1 MRYGRDGSPDTP
13 SVRRKGP
20 VERVSLR
27 PLTGAGASVAD
38 LATIELRRI
47 ADVLQ
52 VDHVSLFLPD
62 PDDLESTAPIAST
75 GMPLDEALPTY
86 SSVVGRA
93 LSTARVQ
100 EVHHVHGDPR
110 GARAAL
116 AAPLLDDRRPIGAL
130 LVVTLREARR
140 LGLFEAQMLARATVT
155 LVARILVPMP
165 RRQRRSGSDRF
176 VRGTETSH
184 RLDAGR

>member
-1 MRYGRDGSPDTP
+1 MRCGRDGSHDTHA
-13 SVRRKGP
+13 VRLKGP

-38 LATIELRRI
+38 LASIELRRI

-62 PDDLESTAPIAST
+62 PDDLQSTAPIAST

-86 SSVVGRA
+86 SSVVARA
-93 LSTARVQ
+93 LSTARIQ
-100 EVHHVHGDPR
+100 EVHRVHGDPR
-110 GARAAL
+110 GAWAAL

-130 LVVTLREARR
+130 LVVTLRESRR
-140 LGLFEAQMLARATVT
+140 FGLFEAQMIGRATET
-155 LVARILVPMP
+155 LVARILAPMP
-165 RRQRRSGSDRF
+165 RQQRRRGSDRF
-176 VRGTETSH
+176 VRDAASSH
-184 RLDAGR
+184 RLDAGQ